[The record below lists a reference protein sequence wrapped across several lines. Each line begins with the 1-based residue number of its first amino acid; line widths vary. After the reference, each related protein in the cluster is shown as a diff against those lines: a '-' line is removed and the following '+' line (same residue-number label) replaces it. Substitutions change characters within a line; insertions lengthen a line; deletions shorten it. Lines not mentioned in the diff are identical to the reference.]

1 MKNVPEG
8 QNPMNRSPYC
18 GDPGALVSYL
28 YNDGSPEELAAI
40 ATHVQ
45 ACDECTSELASLGD
59 TRELLS
65 VWSPPPAE
73 LGLTLSAPDA
83 LAVAGASMVTPSVTA
98 VAAEVPWWRQS
109 TPVWMQAVAATMVFA
124 AGMSIGTSSR
134 GTAPVPPSATGATA
148 NATPAASGQAVA
160 ALKGDGVSRSELAA
174 LEQSLR
180 SELSRLSPAS
190 APAQAPPVQT
200 AARIDDEALMKRIRA
215 LLTESEERQRGE
227 LALRTA
233 QVMRD
238 MEIQRKVD
246 MATVQ
251 QDISK
256 IQGVTGAELK
266 RQGDLTNILIN
277 RVGLQK

>member
-1 MKNVPEG
+1 
-8 QNPMNRSPYC
+8 MNRSPYC

-45 ACDECTSELASLGD
+45 ACHECTSELASLGD

-65 VWSPPPAE
+65 VWSPPPTE

-83 LAVAGASMVTPSVTA
+83 LAVAAGASTAAPSVAT
-98 VAAEVPWWRQS
+98 VVAEVPWWRQS

-124 AGMSIGTSSR
+124 AGMAIGTSGR
-134 GTAPVPPSATGATA
+134 GTTPVPPSATGATA
-148 NATPAASGQAVA
+148 NVTPAASGQAVA
-160 ALKGDGVSRSELAA
+160 ALKGESVSRNELAA

-180 SELSRLSPAS
+180 SEIARLSTAS
-190 APAQAPPVQT
+190 TPAQAPLVQT
-200 AARIDDEALMKRIRA
+200 ATPIDNEALMTRIRA

>member
-83 LAVAGASMVTPSVTA
+83 LAVASASMATPSVAA

-124 AGMSIGTSSR
+124 AGMSIGTVGR
-134 GTAPVPPSATGATA
+134 GTTPVPPSATA
-148 NATPAASGQAVA
+148 NATPPASGQAVA
-160 ALKGDGVSRSELAA
+160 ALKGDSVSRSELAA
-174 LEQSLR
+174 LERSLR
-180 SELSRLSPAS
+180 SELTRLSPAS

>member
-1 MKNVPEG
+1 
-8 QNPMNRSPYC
+8 
-18 GDPGALVSYL
+18 VSYL

-65 VWSPPPAE
+65 TWSPPPTE

-83 LAVAGASMVTPSVTA
+83 LAVATGGSMAAPSVAT
-98 VAAEVPWWRQS
+98 VVAEVPWWRQS

-124 AGMSIGTSSR
+124 AGMTIGTSSR
-134 GTAPVPPSATGATA
+134 GTAPVPPDATGGTATA
-148 NATPAASGQAVA
+148 APAPSGQAV
-160 ALKGDGVSRSELAA
+160 GVSRSELTA

-180 SELSRLSPAS
+180 SELARLSPAA
-190 APAQAPPVQT
+190 APTQVSSVQT